1 MPNNCCV
8 NSTVIASAAK
18 QSRGHSTRPLH
29 CFVARA
35 PRPCIASSQ
44 GLLAMTVNGGVRV
57 PRVDFLISG
66 LRLIAEGRRWLS
78 AYIAARQPKWRKVG
92 RAAAYQML
100 WVRGFRDHTISGRG
114 FNLFKPLRRH
124 FRATPFCRHGL
135 SRRDPD
141 DRNASV
147 EKIDDR
153 LGGLLR
159 DGGTET

>member
-92 RAAAYQML
+92 RVPDVVGSRLPRPY
-100 WVRGFRDHTISGRG
+100 
-114 FNLFKPLRRH
+114 H
-124 FRATPFCRHGL
+124 FRARIQSFQAVAAPFPV
-135 SRRDPD
+135 D
-141 DRNASV
+141 ATV
-147 EKIDDR
+147 K
-153 LGGLLR
+153 LL
-159 DGGTET
+159 

>member
-18 QSRGHSTRPLH
+18 
-29 CFVARA
+29 
-35 PRPCIASSQ
+35 Q

-66 LRLIAEGRRWLS
+66 LRLIAEGRRWPS
-78 AYIAARQPKWRKVG
+78 AYIAARQPKWRTVG

-100 WVRGFRDHTISGRG
+100 WVRGYRDHTISGRG

-124 FRATPFCRHGL
+124 FRATQRL
-135 SRRDPD
+135 SRSLT
-141 DRNASV
+141 AV
-147 EKIDDR
+147 EFHE
-153 LGGLLR
+153 LQ
-159 DGGTET
+159 